1 MRIGD
6 KDMDFNTILAQIAAR
21 HNTTPEEV
29 YRQMQISI
37 EDAYQ
42 KRFEENGRAAL
53 WKELGFEDQ
62 CPTPEQFLEKIG
74 GGILGAR
81 GLFR

>member
-21 HNTTPEEV
+21 HNTTSEEV
-29 YRQMQISI
+29 YQQMQISI
-37 EDAYQ
+37 ENAYQ
-42 KRFEENGRAAL
+42 RRFEAGGRAAL
-53 WKELGFEDQ
+53 WKELGFGDQ

-74 GGILGAR
+74 GGIWRAGP
-81 GLFR
+81 FR